1 MAEDIVSS
9 ALAESGWGRE
19 VYLPAPAYAGGRAA
33 LSRGPPA

>member
-9 ALAESGWGRE
+9 TLAESDWGRE
-19 VYLPAPAYAGGRAA
+19 GYLPAPVYAGGRAA